1 MWNYFPVALES
12 CVVRKRHKPETE
24 AGSFKNTGII
34 LLHTEQS
41 VQVSDTT
48 KAL

>member
-1 MWNYFPVALES
+1 MWNYFPVALQSLLLEK
-12 CVVRKRHKPETE
+12 VTNRKLKHVGLKIQ
-24 AGSFKNTGII
+24 GMI

-48 KAL
+48 KA